1 MKLTRNGIAVL
12 EHDTHISRWVEEHN
26 SLIHNKSLE
35 RELKY
40 YIRPT
45 DHILEIGAYI
55 GDNTAILRNLVGS
68 EGKVYSY
75 EPNPMAFECLD
86 YNFKDSN
93 IVSCYNVGFGK
104 EKGSAK
110 VILNDNVGASY
121 LEPNGDIEITTIDS
135 LGLQKYKDRLDFI
148 VIDAEGWELDILQ
161 GGVETLKTFK
171 PTMLIE
177 INRGTLEKFGKTPQ
191 DIFDFL
197 KEIGYFCK
205 NIFKNEPME
214 GEQFDILCY

>member
-1 MKLTRNGIAVL
+1 MKITKNGIAVL

-35 RELKY
+35 RELRY
-40 YIRPT
+40 YVKGS
-45 DHILEIGAYI
+45 DHVLEIGAYI
-55 GDNTAILRNLVGS
+55 GDNTAILRNLA
-68 EGKVYSY
+68 EKVYSY
-75 EPNPMAFECLD
+75 EPNPIAFECLK
-86 YNFKDSN
+86 YNFKDSDK
-93 IVSCYNVGFGK
+93 VECYNVGFGK
-104 EKGSAK
+104 EKGTAK
-110 VILNDNVGASY
+110 VILNDNVGASH

-135 LGLQKYKDRLDFI
+135 LGLQLYKDRLDFI
-148 VIDAEGWELDILQ
+148 LMDCEGWELDVLM
-161 GGVETLKTFK
+161 GGVETIKAFK

-177 INRGTLEKFGKTPQ
+177 INQGTLAKFGKTPK

-197 KEIGYFCK
+197 KSIGYHYK